1 MLKQTEL
8 PQISVEE
15 LKRLRDDETPH
26 VLLDV
31 REEHEWLRARI
42 EGARL
47 LPLSRLAHELTAA
60 LPADLTPNSHVIV
73 QCHHGVR
80 SAQVTSWLRQLG
92 FSKAFNLAGGIDDW
106 SLRID
111 PRVPRY

>member
-1 MLKQTEL
+1 MIGSDQL
-8 PQISVEE
+8 PEISVEE
-15 LKRLRDDETPH
+15 LKRLRDAGTPH
-26 VLLDV
+26 ILLDV
-31 REEHEWLRARI
+31 REEYEWQAARI

-47 LPLSRLAHELTAA
+47 LPLSRLARELTAA
-60 LPADLTPNSHVIV
+60 LPADLTPTSHIIV

-80 SAQVTSWLRQLG
+80 SAQVTAWLRQLG
-92 FSKAFNLAGGIDDW
+92 FSNVFSLAGGIHDW

>member
-31 REEHEWLRARI
+31 REEHEWKLARI
-42 EGARL
+42 EGAQL
-47 LPLSRLAHELTAA
+47 LPLSRLARELTAA
-60 LPADLTPNSHVIV
+60 FPADLTPDSHVIV

-80 SAQVTSWLRQLG
+80 SVQVTAWLRQLG
-92 FSKAFNLAGGIDDW
+92 FNNVFNLAGGIDDW